1 MGGLFSWLARAQEGT
16 GALPKFA
23 KDESPMVMRRW
34 SRSGRYAIRALGPF
48 DALELRF
55 RLASMLGREL
65 LAALW
70 DIAVLI
76 AGTEVGTVNYRKIYA
91 ALRLYTAQ
99 SPNGLPDRKAVQ
111 EAAGELYAEAIKR
124 LHGVMPNE
132 REVDLSAVMT
142 AARPYFEIVGPAL
155 GAIEPSAAME
165 IAEFMLIVRREGG
178 SGLYLSGEPV
188 KTMDAANNLVPH
200 EDVWP
205 IVFWALLFN
214 LRPFMP
220 AASTAQPRG
229 R

>member
-1 MGGLFSWLARAQEGT
+1 MGLLSWIAQASEGV
-16 GALPKFA
+16 GGLPKFG
-23 KDESPMVMRRW
+23 KDETPMVVRRW
-34 SRSGRYAIRALGPF
+34 SRSGRYAIRALNPF

-70 DIAVLI
+70 DIAVLV

-91 ALRLYTAQ
+91 ALRRYVAQ
-99 SPNGLPDRKAVQ
+99 NPSGLPDRKAVQ

-155 GAIEPSAAME
+155 GAVEPAAAME

-178 SGLYLSGEPV
+178 SGLYIGGEPV
-188 KTMDAANNLVPH
+188 KSIDAANNLVPH

-220 AASTAQPRG
+220 AASTAPPRG